1 MSKYSFLLQS
11 EEPEFFDLTPKVRL
25 RKHGGWLVAE
35 GIEQEELSKAQSQ
48 ATIRA
53 VQLAKRIATAKGI
66 ALDEAFAL
74 LQGGADMSEME
85 LLSDFTEETLGMI
98 NSGGSVEIG
107 NARMVT
113 VFIRCRG
120 EGLIG
125 DEWLPLDDWSIEDTK
140 GMGRRVISQGHGIHH
155 ERTRSRGKRS
165 GTSKKNAPPDEGSV
179 AEQLEKQARQFLK
192 SLTKWDEIYFRLNAS
207 DFEGQ
212 TMGCE
217 QFRQAAREGRGDCFE
232 VAGEI

>member
-11 EEPEFFDLTPKVRL
+11 EEPEFFELTPKVRL

-53 VQLAKRIATAKGI
+53 VQLAKRIATAKDI
-66 ALDEAFAL
+66 PLDEAFAL

-98 NSGGSVEIG
+98 NSGGSVETG

-120 EGLIG
+120 YYPINLTI
-125 DEWLPLDDWSIEDTK
+125 D
-140 GMGRRVISQGHGIHH
+140 
-155 ERTRSRGKRS
+155 
-165 GTSKKNAPPDEGSV
+165 
-179 AEQLEKQARQFLK
+179 KQAFKKQLTALGNIKPVIKIDDSQLDAARARISTLNK
-192 SLTKWDEIYFRLNAS
+192 SLATLRRATS
-207 DFEGQ
+207 
-212 TMGCE
+212 
-217 QFRQAAREGRGDCFE
+217 RQSRNRCRQWY
-232 VAGEI
+232 

>member
-11 EEPEFFDLTPKVRL
+11 EEPEYFELTPKVRL
-25 RKHGGWLVAE
+25 RQHGGWLVAE

-107 NARMVT
+107 NARIVT
-113 VFIRCRG
+113 VFISCRG
-120 EGLIG
+120 EGLIE
-125 DEWLPLDDWSIEDTK
+125 DEWQPLDDWSIEDTK
-140 GMGRRVISQGHGIHH
+140 AMGRRVISKGMEFIMSEQEAEAKEAGQA
-155 ERTRSRGKRS
+155 
-165 GTSKKNAPPDEGSV
+165 KKAPR
-179 AEQLEKQARQFLK
+179 K
-192 SLTKWDEIYFRLNAS
+192 TKEVLPS
-207 DFEGQ
+207 D
-212 TMGCE
+212 
-217 QFRQAAREGRGDCFE
+217 
-232 VAGEI
+232 